1 MSSQNT
7 YQPIARGAS
16 LLLAFSLPSKTVL
29 VIGGGNL
36 AATRAFAALQADA
49 RVVVWVEGG
58 LGSVCD
64 ELAYRASQQEL
75 EVCDLDRDPSLD
87 GFLSEAGTQVSFAFI
102 TDTLM
107 GTTGKKRS
115 TQSSMRLRENLHRHR
130 IPTNVADMP
139 AFCDFTIPAAHR
151 FSHSKTFEPTSLQLA
166 VTTNGRGCR
175 LASRIRRDVVSKLP
189 TTVADAVETISQL
202 RSRAKALDEEQIN
215 SSDAACVECDDCLP
229 STPNKPVPQLP
240 VGTESIVEETFKR
253 RMRWIAQISEF
264 WPLDKLGSLTSE
276 EQMTLVAERSPL
288 VDSLNIVPSL
298 PPPSRHSLD
307 IRPQPLGR
315 ILLLGSGPGHPSL
328 LTLAAHHTLTT
339 QATFVLSD
347 KLVPAPV
354 LALIP
359 SHVPVKI
366 AKKFPGN
373 ADGAQNELMVEAVEA
388 ARRGE
393 VVVRVS
399 LSPQLSGDTSNDKSH
414 SSNKAT
420 LVFSVGWG
428 KRFYTSEPMG
438 LRRLLSRACLRHWL
452 ARHSLIF
459 RLRNGALRNR
469 SLFAQ
474 VSEDKGRLSLSP
486 AMPGAGP

>member
-1 MSSQNT
+1 MNHQLRDPVYVEGRKTTQAHASLVTCSRFSRPAAMSSQNT
-7 YQPIARGAS
+7 YQAIVRGAS
-16 LLLAFSLPSKTVL
+16 LLLAFSLSSKTIL

-36 AATRAFAALQADA
+36 AVTRACAALQADA

-75 EVCDLDRDPSLD
+75 EVYDLEDDRELET
-87 GFLSEAGTQVSFAFI
+87 FLSEPKTQVSFAFI

-107 GTTGKKRS
+107 GTAGDKRS
-115 TQSSMRLRENLHRHR
+115 TQSLIRLREILRRYR

-139 AFCDFTIPAAHR
+139 AFCDFTIPATHR
-151 FSHSKTFEPTSLQLA
+151 FTHSKTSEPTSLQLA

-175 LASRIRRDVVSKLP
+175 LAGRIRRDIVGRLP
-189 TTVADAVETISQL
+189 TTAADAVETISQL
-202 RSRAKALDEEQIN
+202 RSRAKALDEEQMN
-215 SSDAACVECDDCLP
+215 GSCDSGTENEDSLP
-229 STPNKPVPQLP
+229 STPNKPVPHLP
-240 VGTESIVEETFKR
+240 ATPVLTFEEISKR

-264 WPLDKLGSLTSE
+264 WPFDKLGSLTPE
-276 EQMTLVAERSPL
+276 EQKTIIAERPTLVESSNTA
-288 VDSLNIVPSL
+288 PSL

-307 IRPQPLGR
+307 IRPQSLGR

-328 LTLAAHHTLTT
+328 LTLAAHHILTK
-339 QATFVLSD
+339 QATLVLSD

-359 SHVPVKI
+359 SHVPIKI

-399 LSPQLSGDTSNDKSH
+399 PKSAAV
-414 SSNKAT
+414 S
-420 LVFSVGWG
+420 
-428 KRFYTSEPMG
+428 
-438 LRRLLSRACLRHWL
+438 RR
-452 ARHSLIF
+452 I
-459 RLRNGALRNR
+459 
-469 SLFAQ
+469 
-474 VSEDKGRLSLSP
+474 
-486 AMPGAGP
+486 

>member
-1 MSSQNT
+1 MSSQII
-7 YQPIARGAS
+7 YQPIVRGAS

-75 EVCDLDRDPSLD
+75 EVYDLEGDPELD
-87 GFLSEAGTQVSFAFI
+87 AFLSDPGTQVSFAFI

-107 GTTGKKRS
+107 VTTGEKRN
-115 TQSSMRLRENLHRHR
+115 TQSFMRLREILRRHR

-139 AFCDFTIPAAHR
+139 AFCDFTIPATHR
-151 FSHSKTFEPTSLQLA
+151 FSHSKTLEPSSLQLA

-175 LASRIRRDVVSKLP
+175 LAGRIRRDIVSKLP
-189 TTVADAVETISQL
+189 TTVADAVEITSQL
-202 RSRAKALDEEQIN
+202 KSRAKALDEQQMHG
-215 SSDAACVECDDCLP
+215 SVAASTESDDCLP
-229 STPNKPVPQLP
+229 STPNEPVNQSLVVPEL
-240 VGTESIVEETFKR
+240 TSEEISKR

-264 WPLDKLGSLTSE
+264 WPLDKLGSLTPE
-276 EQMTLVAERSPL
+276 EQKAIVAERPHL
-288 VDSLNIVPSL
+288 VENSNAAPSL
-298 PPPSRHSLD
+298 PSPSRHSLD
-307 IRPQPLGR
+307 VQPQSLGR

-328 LTLAAHHTLTT
+328 LTVAAYHILTK
-339 QATFVLSD
+339 QATLVLSD

-373 ADGAQNELMVEAVEA
+373 AEGAQNELMTEAVEA

-399 LSPQLSGDTSNDKSH
+399 HQSATVWVFLMINYVAQTRRPQYFRQGRRRNSILPGPRIRGDCCPRR
-414 SSNKAT
+414 
-420 LVFSVGWG
+420 VFG
-428 KRFYTSEPMG
+428 T
-438 LRRLLSRACLRHWL
+438 RRADIL
-452 ARHSLIF
+452 
-459 RLRNGALRNR
+459 
-469 SLFAQ
+469 
-474 VSEDKGRLSLSP
+474 
-486 AMPGAGP
+486 

>member
-49 RVVVWVEGG
+49 RVVIWVEGG
-58 LGSVCD
+58 LASVCD

-75 EVCDLDRDPSLD
+75 EVCDLDRDPNLD
-87 GFLSEAGTQVSFAFI
+87 SFLSEAGTQVSFAFI

-115 TQSSMRLRENLHRHR
+115 AQSSMRLRENLHRHR

-139 AFCDFTIPAAHR
+139 AFCDFTIPATHR
-151 FSHSKTFEPTSLQLA
+151 FSHSKTLEPTSLQLA

-175 LASRIRRDVVSKLP
+175 LATRIRRDVVCKLP

-215 SSDAACVECDDCLP
+215 GPSAACVECDDCLP

-240 VGTESIVEETFKR
+240 VGTESNAEETSKR

-264 WPLDKLGSLTSE
+264 WPLDKLGSLTPE
-276 EQMTLVAERSPL
+276 EQMTLVAERPPP

-298 PPPSRHSLD
+298 PPSRHSLD
-307 IRPQPLGR
+307 IRPQRLGR

-339 QATFVLSD
+339 QATLVLSD
-347 KLVPAPV
+347 KLVPGPV

-359 SHVPVKI
+359 AHVPVKI

-399 LSPQLSGDTSNDKSH
+399 PSP
-414 SSNKAT
+414 
-420 LVFSVGWG
+420 
-428 KRFYTSEPMG
+428 
-438 LRRLLSRACLRHWL
+438 
-452 ARHSLIF
+452 
-459 RLRNGALRNR
+459 
-469 SLFAQ
+469 
-474 VSEDKGRLSLSP
+474 
-486 AMPGAGP
+486 

>member
-1 MSSQNT
+1 MALQNT

-16 LLLAFSLPSKTVL
+16 LLLAFSLSSKTVF
-29 VIGGGNL
+29 VVGGGNL
-36 AATRAFAALQADA
+36 AATRAFVALQAGA

-75 EVCDLDRDPSLD
+75 EVCDLDRDPNLD
-87 GFLSEAGTQVSFAFI
+87 AFLSEGGTQVSLAFI

-107 GTTGKKRS
+107 GTTGQKRS
-115 TQSSMRLRENLHRHR
+115 TQSLIRLREILRRHR

-139 AFCDFTIPAAHR
+139 NFCDFTVPATHR
-151 FSHSKTFEPTSLQLA
+151 FSHSKTLEPTSLQLA

-175 LASRIRRDVVSKLP
+175 LATRIRRDIVSKLP

-215 SSDAACVECDDCLP
+215 DSCAACTECDDCLP
-229 STPNKPVPQLP
+229 PTPNKPVPQLSVDP
-240 VGTESIVEETFKR
+240 ESTVEETSKR

-264 WPLDKLGSLTSE
+264 WPLDKLGSLTPE
-276 EQMTLVAERSPL
+276 EQKAIIAERLPL
-288 VDSLNIVPSL
+288 LDSSNTASSL
-298 PPPSRHSLD
+298 SPPSRHSLD
-307 IRPQPLGR
+307 TWPQPLGR

-328 LTLAAHHTLTT
+328 LTLAAHHALTK

-359 SHVPVKI
+359 SHVTVKI

-373 ADGAQNELMVEAVEA
+373 ADGAQDELMVEAVEA

-399 LSPQLSGDTSNDKSH
+399 LSPRLSGETSDDSRT
-414 SSNKAT
+414 AQT
-420 LVFSVGWG
+420 
-428 KRFYTSEPMG
+428 
-438 LRRLLSRACLRHWL
+438 RRPWY
-452 ARHSLIF
+452 F
-459 RLRNGALRNR
+459 R
-469 SLFAQ
+469 
-474 VSEDKGRLSLSP
+474 
-486 AMPGAGP
+486 

>member
-58 LGSVCD
+58 LGSLCD

-75 EVCDLDRDPSLD
+75 EVCDLDRDPSLE

-115 TQSSMRLRENLHRHR
+115 TQSSMRLRENLRRHR

-139 AFCDFTIPAAHR
+139 AFCDFTIPATHR
-151 FSHSKTFEPTSLQLA
+151 FSHSKTLEPTSLQLA

-175 LASRIRRDVVSKLP
+175 LATRIRRDVVSKLP

-215 SSDAACVECDDCLP
+215 GSYAVCAECDDCLP

-240 VGTESIVEETFKR
+240 LGTELTAEETSKR

-264 WPLDKLGSLTSE
+264 WPLDKLGSLTPD
-276 EQMTLVAERSPL
+276 EQETLVAERPPL
-288 VDSLNIVPSL
+288 VDSLNTVPSL
-298 PPPSRHSLD
+298 SPSRHSLD

-328 LTLAAHHTLTT
+328 LTLAAHHILTT

-359 SHVPVKI
+359 SHVPIKI

-373 ADGAQNELMVEAVEA
+373 ADGAQNELMVEAVEG

-399 LSPQLSGDTSNDKSH
+399 LSPQL
-414 SSNKAT
+414 AT
-420 LVFSVGWG
+420 KW
-428 KRFYTSEPMG
+428 
-438 LRRLLSRACLRHWL
+438 RH
-452 ARHSLIF
+452 I
-459 RLRNGALRNR
+459 
-469 SLFAQ
+469 
-474 VSEDKGRLSLSP
+474 
-486 AMPGAGP
+486 

>member
-7 YQPIARGAS
+7 YQPITRGAS

-36 AATRAFAALQADA
+36 AAIRAFVALQADA

-64 ELAYRASQQEL
+64 ELAYRASQQQL
-75 EVCDLDRDPSLD
+75 EVCDLDRDPNLD
-87 GFLSEAGTQVSFAFI
+87 ALLSEAGAQVSFAFI

-115 TQSSMRLRENLHRHR
+115 TQSLMRLRENFRRYR
-130 IPTNVADMP
+130 IPINVADMP
-139 AFCDFTIPAAHR
+139 AFCDFTVPATHR
-151 FSHSKTFEPTSLQLA
+151 FSHSITLEPTSLQLA

-175 LASRIRRDVVSKLP
+175 LASRIRRDIVSKLP
-189 TTVADAVETISQL
+189 TTVADAVETISRL
-202 RSRAKALDEEQIN
+202 KSRAKALDEEKLN
-215 SSDAACVECDDCLP
+215 GFCATCAECDDCLP
-229 STPNKPVPQLP
+229 STPNKPVPQLSVDP
-240 VGTESIVEETFKR
+240 ESAAEETSKR

-264 WPLDKLGSLTSE
+264 WPLDKLGSLTPE
-276 EQMTLVAERSPL
+276 EQKAIVAERPPI
-288 VDSLNIVPSL
+288 VDSSNTALSL
-298 PPPSRHSLD
+298 PLPSRHSLD

-328 LTLAAHHTLTT
+328 LTLAAHHTLTK

-359 SHVPVKI
+359 SHVPIKI

-399 LSPQLSGDTSNDKSH
+399 LSPQLSGGISK
-414 SSNKAT
+414 
-420 LVFSVGWG
+420 
-428 KRFYTSEPMG
+428 
-438 LRRLLSRACLRHWL
+438 
-452 ARHSLIF
+452 
-459 RLRNGALRNR
+459 
-469 SLFAQ
+469 
-474 VSEDKGRLSLSP
+474 
-486 AMPGAGP
+486 

>member
-1 MSSQNT
+1 MSLGGDLFGFWGLATMSSQNT
-7 YQPIARGAS
+7 YQPIVRGAS

-75 EVCDLDRDPSLD
+75 EVCDLDHDPSLD

-115 TQSSMRLRENLHRHR
+115 MQSSMRLRENLRRHR

-139 AFCDFTIPAAHR
+139 AFCDFTIPATHR
-151 FSHSKTFEPTSLQLA
+151 FPHSKTLEPTSLQLA

-175 LASRIRRDVVSKLP
+175 LATRIRREVVSKLP

-215 SSDAACVECDDCLP
+215 GSCPECDDCLP
-229 STPNKPVPQLP
+229 STPNQPVPQLP
-240 VGTESIVEETFKR
+240 VGTESTAEETSKR

-264 WPLDKLGSLTSE
+264 WPLDKLGSLTLE
-276 EQMTLVAERSPL
+276 EQETLVAERPPP
-288 VDSLNIVPSL
+288 VDSLKTVPPL
-298 PPPSRHSLD
+298 APSRHSLD
-307 IRPQPLGR
+307 IQPQQLGR

-328 LTLAAHHTLTT
+328 LTLAAHHILTT

-399 LSPQLSGDTSNDKSH
+399 LCPQLSGDISDN
-414 SSNKAT
+414 
-420 LVFSVGWG
+420 
-428 KRFYTSEPMG
+428 
-438 LRRLLSRACLRHWL
+438 
-452 ARHSLIF
+452 
-459 RLRNGALRNR
+459 
-469 SLFAQ
+469 
-474 VSEDKGRLSLSP
+474 
-486 AMPGAGP
+486 